1 MGDCNPEKSLSR
13 KIDCYCHWD
22 LEEDRHRKLAK
33 KILNA
38 KLCINFSQYVL
49 LYGVKGILHT
59 KINFAS
65 NLISWVVMRLIM
77 VLWLEGS
84 KTPPNLAWG
93 DQKRPSSWKCPESGY
108 FNMKHLLCV

>member
-22 LEEDRHRKLAK
+22 LEEERQRKLAK

-59 KINFAS
+59 IINFPEARNIYFVYDKEIQEQHIFKIIHRERMLCLTRYYRDLFS
-65 NLISWVVMRLIM
+65 
-77 VLWLEGS
+77 
-84 KTPPNLAWG
+84 
-93 DQKRPSSWKCPESGY
+93 QKCKRI
-108 FNMKHLLCV
+108 

>member
-13 KIDCYCHWD
+13 KIDCYFHWD

-59 KINFAS
+59 KINFCFP
-65 NLISWVVMRLIM
+65 L
-77 VLWLEGS
+77 
-84 KTPPNLAWG
+84 
-93 DQKRPSSWKCPESGY
+93 SG
-108 FNMKHLLCV
+108 FTFTFGFEALS

>member
-22 LEEDRHRKLAK
+22 LEEEEHHRRLKPA
-33 KILNA
+33 NM
-38 KLCINFSQYVL
+38 FE
-49 LYGVKGILHT
+49 VKGILHT
-59 KINFAS
+59 KINFAC
-65 NLISWVVMRLIM
+65 NLISWVVMRRVM

-93 DQKRPSSWKCPESGY
+93 DKKRPSSWKCPESGY

>member
-22 LEEDRHRKLAK
+22 LEEERHRKLAK

-59 KINFAS
+59 KINFAC

-77 VLWLEGS
+77 VL
-84 KTPPNLAWG
+84 
-93 DQKRPSSWKCPESGY
+93 
-108 FNMKHLLCV
+108 